1 MLQFYFSQKLDW
13 THESLCKDMPLQVG
27 NFYLVL
33 KLLYNSKI
41 VWSKLRHCPVSTAFT
56 CNQREEVY
64 LTAVTSRY

>member
-33 KLLYNSKI
+33 KLLYNI
-41 VWSKLRHCPVSTAFT
+41 VKLCGQNCDIVQFQQH
-56 CNQREEVY
+56 
-64 LTAVTSRY
+64 LLVTSGRKFI